1 MDTATLK
8 KEITEKV
15 NQIND
20 AGILENLDLILNEL
34 VANSRGKDFWDDLT
48 EEEKKNI
55 EISLQQI
62 KQGKTIPHEQVQA
75 QARQWLKK

>member
-1 MDTATLK
+1 MDTAALK
-8 KEITEKV
+8 KEITEKL
-15 NQIND
+15 NQIHD

-34 VANSRGKDFWDDLT
+34 VASSKGKDFWDDLT

-62 KQGKTIPHEQVQA
+62 KQGKTIPHEEVQA